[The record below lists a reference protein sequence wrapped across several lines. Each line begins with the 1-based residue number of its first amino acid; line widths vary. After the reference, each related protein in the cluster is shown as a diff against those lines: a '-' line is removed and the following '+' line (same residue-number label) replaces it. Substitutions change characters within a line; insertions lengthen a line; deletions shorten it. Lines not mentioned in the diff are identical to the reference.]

1 MYTECRGRGESRG
14 GREDRRKKGGEGGER
29 SSGRTILGVLE
40 LHRGQREEEVP
51 LATSQSSRMSL
62 ATSSTILS
70 DSPRESLPTSCTI
83 SLRSSSFCRICA
95 VSARLSTKSLS
106 PSRSASARAGNRQF
120 GMLSALRADTKPPY
134 KTDFL

>member
-1 MYTECRGRGESRG
+1 M
-14 GREDRRKKGGEGGER
+14 R

-51 LATSQSSRMSL
+51 LAASQSSRMSL

-83 SLRSSSFCRICA
+83 SLKSSSFYTICA

-106 PSRSASARAGNRQF
+106 SSRSASARVGNHQF
-120 GMLSALRADTKPPY
+120 GLLSALRADTKPPY